1 MLRSTGCNSLRIG
14 ASVEPCEHNDEP
26 SVWEI

>member
-1 MLRSTGCNSLRIG
+1 MLRSTGCKSLRTG
-14 ASVEPCEHNDEP
+14 EGGGPCEHNDEP